1 MNRIDMTL
9 LKTLLGFKKKPDYAI
24 HCQTLSPETKARI
37 KEALY
42 IIESRIQFDTQV
54 YEAAIQDSDSQLID
68 ASLKLKEAH
77 NLEPD
82 NPLLHYAYAS
92 ALHCAGQIENARK
105 EMERCLFAY
114 PDFKLPALAL
124 NGWDNWRPFFR
135 LPPWNHNK
143 GETPASIANIL
154 ETSMLLPVR
163 ECIAPRAVLFIRDVK
178 GEFQDMESIAPNRIR
193 TMNMI
198 SPITDPQIFALFV
211 SIDKKADQSFE
222 IQEADC
228 PIKPR
233 GDWRRLR
240 WELFCSQTAFDLV
253 IVAQDNR
260 VLWNATLPMPKKMIA
275 NNRKMLALIDDADG
289 DETPTMALLDAIA
302 RHRSYVKV
310 AKFRY

>member
-1 MNRIDMTL
+1 MTIF
-9 LKTLLGFKKKPDYAI
+9 KNLLGFKKKPDYAI
-24 HCQTLSPETKARI
+24 HCKTLSPETKARV
-37 KEALY
+37 KEALN
-42 IIESRIQFDTQV
+42 IIESRIQFDRQV
-54 YEAAIQDSDSQLID
+54 YEAAVQDSDGHLID
-68 ASLKLKEAH
+68 ASLKLKEAY
-77 NLEPD
+77 NLAPD
-82 NPLLHYAYAS
+82 NPLLHFAHAS

-105 EMERCLFAY
+105 EMERCSLAHS
-114 PDFKLPALAL
+114 DFKLPALAL
-124 NGWDNWRPFFR
+124 NSWDSWRSFFR
-135 LPPWNHNK
+135 LPPWNRDF
-143 GETPASIANIL
+143 GEIPASISNIL

-178 GEFQDMESIAPNRIR
+178 GDFQDMESIAPDKIR

-211 SIDKKADQSFE
+211 AIDKKTDPTFE

-240 WELFCSQTAFDLV
+240 WELFCLQTAFDIV
-253 IVAQDNR
+253 IVDQDDH
-260 VLWNATLPMPKKMIA
+260 VLLRAPLPMPKKMIK
-275 NNRKMLALIDDADG
+275 NNKKMLALIDDADG
-289 DETPTMALLDAIA
+289 DEISTMALLDAIA